1 VGGGSIKSKIIIALI
16 AISFCAVGGLMVFG
30 SLVRSLPPMPEA
42 LAALSSDEAVTYAEA
57 VLPGSFINSR
67 YDLFV
72 PVGTKPTKG
81 FIIYPGGLVDP
92 WAYAPIA
99 RAIASEG
106 FLAVII
112 HMPFDLAFFGMKRAG
127 LLMSEFESITAW
139 VVGGHSLGGVAACGY
154 AEDYANE
161 IEGVV
166 LWASYPSETFRI
178 EDKNLAVLSIYGTED
193 GLTTLGKIE
202 TSRQHLPAGTRFV
215 AIEGG
220 NHTQFG
226 WYGDNGALQK
236 GDNEAAIS
244 HEEQHNQIISAT
256 VSFLQGL

>member
-1 VGGGSIKSKIIIALI
+1 MKSKIIIAIILT
-16 AISFCAVGGLMVFG
+16 AFSAVGGLMVVRP
-30 SLVRSLPPMPEA
+30 LARSLPPMPEA
-42 LAALSSDEAVTYAEA
+42 LAALSSDETVTYAEA
-57 VLPGSFINSR
+57 RLPGPFINPF

-72 PVGTKPTKG
+72 PADSNPTKG

-92 WAYAPIA
+92 RAYAPIA

-106 FLAVII
+106 FLVVIV
-112 HMPFDLAFFGMKRAG
+112 HMPFDLAFFGMKRAA
-127 LLMSEFESITAW
+127 LLMLEFESITTW

-154 AEDYANE
+154 AEDYADE

-193 GLTTLGKIE
+193 GLTTLDEIE

-215 AIEGG
+215 PIKGG

-226 WYGDNGALQK
+226 WYGENGVLQK

-244 HEEQHNQIISAT
+244 HEEQQNQVISAT
-256 VSFLQGL
+256 VSFLESL

>member
-1 VGGGSIKSKIIIALI
+1 
-16 AISFCAVGGLMVFG
+16 
-30 SLVRSLPPMPEA
+30 MPEA
-42 LAALSSDEAVTYAEA
+42 IAALSSDETVTSSDAR
-57 VLPGSFINSR
+57 LPGSFVNPR

-72 PVGTKPTKG
+72 PVGNNPAKG

-92 WAYAPIA
+92 RAYAPIA
-99 RAIASEG
+99 RGIAAEG
-106 FLAVII
+106 FLAVIV
-112 HMPFDLAFFGMKRAG
+112 HMPFDLAFFGIKRARQ
-127 LLMSEFESITAW
+127 LIPEFESITAW

-154 AEDYANE
+154 AEDFADK

-178 EDKNLAVLSIYGTED
+178 EDKSLAVLSIYGTKD
-193 GLTTLGKIE
+193 GLTTLDEIE

-226 WYGDNGALQK
+226 WYGGNGALQK
-236 GDNEAAIS
+236 GDMKAAIS
-244 HEEQHNQIISAT
+244 HEEQHNQVIAAT
-256 VSFLQGL
+256 LAFLESL

>member
-1 VGGGSIKSKIIIALI
+1 MKSKIIIAISSIAFCILI
-16 AISFCAVGGLMVFG
+16 FWIFNGALTS
-30 SLVRSLPPMPEA
+30 SLTPMPEA
-42 LAALSSDEAVTYAEA
+42 LDALSSDVAVTYAELR
-57 VLPGSFINSR
+57 LPGSFINPR

-72 PVGTKPTKG
+72 PVGSNPTKG

-92 WAYAPIA
+92 RAYAPLA
-99 RAIASEG
+99 RAIAAEG
-106 FLAVII
+106 FLTVIV

-127 LLMSEFESITAW
+127 RVMPKFESITAW

-154 AEDYANE
+154 AEDFADK

-166 LWASYPSETFRI
+166 LWASYPSEMFRI

-193 GLTTLGKIE
+193 GLTTLDEIE
-202 TSRQHLPAGTRFV
+202 TSRQHLPASTRFV
-215 AIEGG
+215 AIEGD

-244 HEEQHNQIISAT
+244 HEEQQNQIISAT
-256 VSFLQGL
+256 VSFLESL

>member
-1 VGGGSIKSKIIIALI
+1 
-16 AISFCAVGGLMVFG
+16 M
-30 SLVRSLPPMPEA
+30 
-42 LAALSSDEAVTYAEA
+42 
-57 VLPGSFINSR
+57 
-67 YDLFV
+67 
-72 PVGTKPTKG
+72 
-81 FIIYPGGLVDP
+81 DP
-92 WAYAPIA
+92 RAYAPIA

-106 FLAVII
+106 FLVVIV
-112 HMPFDLAFFGMKRAG
+112 HMPFDLAILGMKRASR
-127 LLMSEFESITAW
+127 LIPEFESITAW

-193 GLTTLGKIE
+193 GLTTLDKIE
-202 TSRQHLPAGTRFV
+202 TSRQHLPEGTRFV
-215 AIEGG
+215 AIKGG

-226 WYGDNGALQK
+226 WYGEKGALQK

-244 HEEQHNQIISAT
+244 HEEQQNQIILAT
-256 VSFLQGL
+256 VAFLEGL

>member
-1 VGGGSIKSKIIIALI
+1 MKSKIIIAILSI
-16 AISFCAVGGLMVFG
+16 VICMLVFLLFNG
-30 SLVRSLPPMPEA
+30 ALFSSLSSMPEA
-42 LAALSSDEAVTYAEA
+42 QAALSSDETVTYAEGILTGA
-57 VLPGSFINSR
+57 FINPR

-72 PVGTKPTKG
+72 PAGSNPTKG

-92 WAYAPIA
+92 RAYAPLA
-99 RAIASEG
+99 RAIAGEG
-106 FLAVII
+106 FLTVIV

-127 LLMSEFESITAW
+127 RVMPEFESITSW

-154 AEDYANE
+154 AEDFADK

-166 LWASYPSETFRI
+166 LWASYPSAMFRI

-193 GLTTLGKIE
+193 GLTTLDEIE

-215 AIEGG
+215 AIKGG

-226 WYGDNGALQK
+226 WYGENGALQE
-236 GDNEAAIS
+236 GDMSAAIS
-244 HEEQHNQIISAT
+244 HEEQQNQIISAT
-256 VSFLQGL
+256 VAFLEGL

>member
-1 VGGGSIKSKIIIALI
+1 MKSKVIIVISSIAFCTLIFLMFDGALI
-16 AISFCAVGGLMVFG
+16 G
-30 SLVRSLPPMPEA
+30 SLSPTPEA
-42 LAALSSDEAVTYAEA
+42 LAVLSSDEAVTYTEA
-57 VLPGSFINSR
+57 RLPGSLINPR

-72 PVGTKPTKG
+72 PAGSNPTKG
-81 FIIYPGGLVDP
+81 LIIYPGGLVDP
-92 WAYAPIA
+92 RAYAPLA
-99 RAIASEG
+99 RAIAAEG
-106 FLAVII
+106 FLTVIV

-127 LLMSEFESITAW
+127 RVMLKFESITAW

-154 AEDYANE
+154 AEDFADK

-166 LWASYPSETFRI
+166 LWASYPSKMFRI

-193 GLTTLGKIE
+193 GLTTLDEIE

-226 WYGDNGALQK
+226 WYGENGALQE
-236 GDNEAAIS
+236 GDMSAAIS
-244 HEEQHNQIISAT
+244 HEEQQNQIISAT
-256 VSFLQGL
+256 VSFLEGL

>member
-1 VGGGSIKSKIIIALI
+1 MKSKRFI
-16 AISFCAVGGLMVFG
+16 AISTIALCVVVFLMFYSGLT
-30 SLVRSLPPMPEA
+30 SSISPMPEA
-42 LAALSSDEAVTYAEA
+42 LAALSSDEKVTYAEA

-72 PVGTKPTKG
+72 PAGSNPTKG

-92 WAYAPIA
+92 RAYAPLA
-99 RAIASEG
+99 RAIAAEG
-106 FLAVII
+106 FLTVIV
-112 HMPFDLAFFGMKRAG
+112 HMPFDLAFFGMKRAVRVI
-127 LLMSEFESITAW
+127 SEFESITTW

-154 AEDYANE
+154 AEDFADK

-166 LWASYPSETFRI
+166 LWASYPSKIFRI

-193 GLTTLGKIE
+193 GLTTLDEIE
-202 TSRQHLPAGTRFV
+202 TSRQHLPVMTRFV

-226 WYGDNGALQK
+226 WYGENGVLQK
-236 GDNEAAIS
+236 GDREAAIS
-244 HEEQHNQIISAT
+244 HEEQQNQIISAT
-256 VSFLQGL
+256 VAFLEGL